1 MTSSLSR
8 LSIALSA
15 TLVTAACSHA
25 ARPDKTETGARDTT
39 AGQPLAVEA
48 GASAPVYG
56 EGWSKTLLPAGQA
69 HFPAA
74 SADGTTI
81 VDLIHDTQD
90 FSGIPVAT
98 VVLWTKAGKA
108 DSFRLTSKPGSDD
121 AAAQARE
128 EAKVVAA
135 VNARLAAQR
144 WRPLPLAAKHAD
156 ADGDNLT
163 LDVGGVTLPF
173 AELSGWF
180 GAPGIGNSERG
191 GSCGSVTGIEKG
203 FGSRELGFAVFLPRV
218 NLGGDSCVGRL
229 SADLAIVVPVR

>member
-8 LSIALSA
+8 LSLVLSA
-15 TLVTAACSHA
+15 ALLTAACSHVS
-25 ARPDKTETGARDTT
+25 RPDGVKTGGDAA
-39 AGQPLAVEA
+39 AGPLAVEA

-56 EGWSKTLLPAGQA
+56 TGWSKTLLPAAQA

-81 VDLIHDTQD
+81 VDLIHDAQD

-98 VVLWTKAGKA
+98 VTFWTQAGKA

-135 VNARLAAQR
+135 VNARLSAQR

-156 ADGDNLT
+156 ADGGNLT

-180 GAPGIGNSERG
+180 GAPGVGNSERG
-191 GSCGSVTGIEKG
+191 GGGCGNVTGIDKG